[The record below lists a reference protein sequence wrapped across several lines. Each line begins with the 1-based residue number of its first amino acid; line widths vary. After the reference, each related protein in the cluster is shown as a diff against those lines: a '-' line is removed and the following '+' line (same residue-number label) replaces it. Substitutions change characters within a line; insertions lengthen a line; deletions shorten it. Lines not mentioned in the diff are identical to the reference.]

1 MDSELLEIPP
11 PLDLSKAT
19 KLEDVKFYSSGPNIR
34 WIVMALKTVG
44 AKSLRQISIHTVA
57 GFHDPIEETV
67 RQEWQDL
74 DRLLVELWTSRSI
87 RPSVVYT
94 EGEEGDNLTELV
106 VNLLPELASRGA
118 VDALEDKERL
128 IE

>member
-1 MDSELLEIPP
+1 MDSELLEMPP
-11 PLDLSKAT
+11 PFDLSKAT
-19 KLEDVKFYSSGPNIR
+19 KLKDVKFYLAGPNIR
-34 WIVMALKTVG
+34 WIVMTLKTVG

-94 EGEEGDNLTELV
+94 EGEEEANLTELV

-118 VDALEDKERL
+118 IDALEDKER
-128 IE
+128 